1 MKSDLPLDQ
10 IIDQLKTYDEVE
22 ICDILKIT
30 SEDLLR
36 KFQDRIVARR
46 KFLEQELEIYSIGD
60 SSDDKEFEHGYQ
72 ELNFED

>member
-60 SSDDKEFEHGYQ
+60 SSDDKEYEQGFQ
-72 ELNFED
+72 ELNFDN